1 MAVILNG
8 LLPCTTTRW
17 TISSPTLT
25 DPKLTPD
32 GLTESGAWIMAS
44 IVEAEAARPEERQR
58 IAAVYLN
65 RLRKGMRLQADP
77 TVAYALGGYRE
88 RLYYSDLKVESPY
101 NTYRNAGLPPGP
113 IGNPGQAAIHAVLW
127 PTPDSHELFFVA
139 KGDGF
144 KSAVATLAQ
153 QVAEQ
158 GEDIAAK
165 PYAGDPS
172 QTVDAFVKGMAGSL
186 GENIGLGR
194 VARFEVSGG
203 LIEGY
208 KHIQQERG
216 MIGVLVELTG
226 VDPSDP
232 KAVEIGHDIALH
244 IASAAPRWV
253 TRDDV
258 PADVIE
264 AERAVLENLTRNEG
278 KPEQAIPKIVEG
290 RIGGFFKENCLIEQG
305 FVRDPKVTVGSL
317 LSGLGADAKVTR
329 FARVKVGEE

>member
-1 MAVILNG
+1 MAD
-8 LLPCTTTRW
+8 
-17 TISSPTLT
+17 ISAK
-25 DPKLTPD
+25 D
-32 GLTESGAWIMAS
+32 
-44 IVEAEAARPEERQR
+44 VAA
-58 IAAVYLN
+58 
-65 RLRKGMRLQADP
+65 LRKITGAGMMDCKR
-77 TVAYALGGYRE
+77 ALEESEGDIEKAKTWLRE
-88 RLYYSDLKVESPY
+88 KGLAA
-101 NTYRNAGLPPGP
+101 AGKRAGR
-113 IGNPGQAAIHAVLW
+113 AASQGAV
-127 PTPDSHELFFVA
+127 DVYVDGKAGAVFELTCETDFVA
-139 KGDGF
+139 KGEGF
-144 KSAVATLAQ
+144 KTTVTTLAK

-158 GEDIAAK
+158 GEDIASK

-172 QTVDAFVKGMAGSL
+172 QTVDDLVKSMAGSL

-216 MIGVLVELTG
+216 TIGVLVEMAG

-258 PADVIE
+258 PADMVE
-264 AERAVLENLTRNEG
+264 AEKAVLENLTRNEG

-290 RIGGFFKENCLIEQG
+290 RIGGFFKENCLVEQS

-317 LSGLGADAKVTR
+317 LSGLGGDAKVTR
-329 FARVKVGEE
+329 FARIKVGEE

>member
-1 MAVILNG
+1 M
-8 LLPCTTTRW
+8 PD
-17 TISSPTLT
+17 ISAKDVAALR
-25 DPKLTPD
+25 KV
-32 GLTESGAWIMAS
+32 SGAGMMDCKKALEES
-44 IVEAEAARPEERQR
+44 NGDPEAAKTWLREKGL
-58 IAAVYLN
+58 AAAGK
-65 RLRKGMRLQADP
+65 RAGRAAAQG
-77 TVAYALGGYRE
+77 TV
-88 RLYYSDLKVESPY
+88 DVFVEGP
-101 NTYRNAGLPPGP
+101 AG
-113 IGNPGQAAIHAVLW
+113 AVV
-127 PTPDSHELFFVA
+127 ELTCETDFVA

-203 LIEGY
+203 LVEGY

-216 MIGVLVELTG
+216 MIGVLVEMTG

-253 TRDDV
+253 TRDEV

-264 AERAVLENLTRNEG
+264 AEKAVLENLTRNEG
-278 KPEQAIPKIVEG
+278 KPEAAIPKIVEG
-290 RIGGFFKENCLIEQG
+290 RIGGFYKENCLVEQG